1 MKAQNLDTKAQ
12 SKTTTMD
19 RKEAI
24 EMVKKWL
31 WVVPC
36 GGGTS
41 LALSETPDGDR
52 LEACWALLLDPP
64 TDEPLCFELGWSAA
78 AACFYGWS
86 DEEARTRVA
95 SIDHER
101 LSDQQR
107 FLFDALAGRDE
118 PCPHLRFVVFGPPP
132 YGALRT

>member
-1 MKAQNLDTKAQ
+1 
-12 SKTTTMD
+12 MD
-19 RKEAI
+19 RKA
-24 EMVKKWL
+24 VVAQLKSWL
-31 WVVPC
+31 WAVPC

-41 LALSETPDGDR
+41 LALSETPDGEL

-64 TDEPLCFELGWSAA
+64 WDEYLCFELGWAAA

-86 DEEARTRVA
+86 DDEAKKAA

-132 YGALRT
+132 FGALRR